1 MKVKLKIEDKMKSLH
16 NSKYLLIIFFMVFA
30 ANTNAQITL
39 QVGGGLGYS
48 SPSAD
53 MAGSTIDFYNGTKY
67 GLESGFNIHGKARVG
82 ILFFNAFGEI
92 GYTSF
97 SGDGEAEPGR
107 GKVDVSQ
114 KLFSIKVGP
123 EFQLNIPTSP
133 ITPYLQ
139 GFVAL
144 NSYSGE
150 VEFQGVAEVSSGT
163 YDISSESRVGF
174 GAGAGVLF
182 EIGGLNLDLNI
193 QYHLTNIGGKEYNVT
208 DPTKFKRLDNYTSLN
223 DEEDPLIDLGDDH
236 IISSS
241 RSLDAFEFKLSV
253 MFGL

>member
-1 MKVKLKIEDKMKSLH
+1 MKLLY
-16 NSKYLLIIFFMVFA
+16 NTKYLLFA
-30 ANTNAQITL
+30 FILLFSFQSNAQITL

-53 MAGSTIDFYNGTKY
+53 MAGSTIDFYNGKKY

-97 SGDGEAEPGR
+97 SGDGEAEPGK

-144 NSYSGE
+144 NSFSGD
-150 VEFQGVAEVSSGT
+150 VEFQGVSEVPSGT
-163 YDISSESRVGF
+163 FDIPSESRVGF
-174 GAGAGVLF
+174 GAGVGVLF
-182 EIGGLNLDLNI
+182 SVGGLNLDLI
-193 QYHLTNIGGKEYNVT
+193 VQYHLMNIGGKEYNVT

-241 RSLDAFEFKLSV
+241 RSIDAFEFKLSV

>member
-1 MKVKLKIEDKMKSLH
+1 MKFLH
-16 NSKYLLIIFFMVFA
+16 KTKYLLFA
-30 ANTNAQITL
+30 LILLFSFQSNAQITL
-39 QVGGGLGYS
+39 QFGGGLGYS

-53 MAGSTIDFYNGTKY
+53 MAGSTVDFFNGTKY

-97 SGDGEAEPGR
+97 SGDGEAESGQ

-114 KLFSIKVGP
+114 KVFSIKVGP
-123 EFQLNIPTSP
+123 EFQLNIPASP

-139 GFVAL
+139 GFVSL
-144 NSYSGE
+144 NRFSGD
-150 VEFQGVAEVSSGT
+150 VEFQGVSKVPSGK
-163 YDISSESRVGF
+163 YDIESESRVGF

-182 EIGGLNLDLNI
+182 GLGGLNLDLNI
-193 QYHLTNIGGKEYNVT
+193 QYHLMNIGGKEFNVVNST
-208 DPTKFKRLDNYTSLN
+208 SHERLDNYTSLN
-223 DEEDPLIDLGDDH
+223 DDQDPLLGLGGDDH
-236 IISSS
+236 FISSS
-241 RSLDAFEFKLSV
+241 RSIDAFEFKLSV